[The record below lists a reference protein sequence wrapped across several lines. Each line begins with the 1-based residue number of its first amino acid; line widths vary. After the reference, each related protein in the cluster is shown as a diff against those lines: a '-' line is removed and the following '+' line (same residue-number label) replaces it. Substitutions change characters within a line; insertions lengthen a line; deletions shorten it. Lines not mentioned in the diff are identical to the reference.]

1 MYRIVWQCLKGW
13 NGRRFEL
20 ESMYFSRIEFIGGKK
35 GEEIGKE
42 CLVRNQEDIEC
53 YSTDVDMFL

>member
-13 NGRRFEL
+13 NGRRSEL
-20 ESMYFSRIEFIGGKK
+20 ESMHFSRIELTGGKK
-35 GEEIGKE
+35 GEETGKE

-53 YSTDVDMFL
+53 HSTDADMFS